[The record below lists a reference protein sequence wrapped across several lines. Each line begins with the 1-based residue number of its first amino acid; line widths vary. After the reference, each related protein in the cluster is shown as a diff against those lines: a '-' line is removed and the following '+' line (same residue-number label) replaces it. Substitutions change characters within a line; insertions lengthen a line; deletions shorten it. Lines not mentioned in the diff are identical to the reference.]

1 MAEPAPRIDYY
12 HWAGGREALLRLG
25 PERGMLGTVLIAPAL
40 FEEANRLRGWTIAL
54 MRELAHRGVASVL
67 PDLPGQ
73 GESVWKTEHCAVAKW
88 RTALA
93 TAAAS
98 LGKPHLFAIRGGTLL
113 DGECLTAGRYHFA
126 PVPGGDLIR
135 DLVRIRQL
143 SAEENDEAF
152 NPEAIRPPGPPVE
165 LAGNILSRWLIDDLK
180 AAMPRTADR
189 VARPETDARAAQM
202 RLTGTALWRRARPE
216 EDHDLIRAVAT
227 DITRWV
233 EQCEG

>member
-1 MAEPAPRIDYY
+1 MADRAPHIEYY
-12 HWAGGREALLRLG
+12 HWAGGREVLLRFG
-25 PERGMLGTVLIAPAL
+25 PERGMLGTVLIVPAL
-40 FEEANRLRGWTIAL
+40 FEEANRLRGFTIAL
-54 MRELAHRGVASVL
+54 MRALAARGVASAL

-73 GESVWKTEHCAVAKW
+73 GDSVWKTEHCAIDKW
-88 RTALA
+88 RAALG
-93 TAAAS
+93 TAAAT

-113 DGECLTAGRYHFA
+113 DGECQVAGRYHFA
-126 PVPGGDLIR
+126 PVPGGDLVR

-143 SAEENDEAF
+143 SAEENDEPF

-165 LAGNILSRWLIDDLK
+165 LAGNLLSRWLIDDLK

-216 EDHDLIRAVAT
+216 EDHELIRAVAS

-233 EQCEG
+233 EQCDG